1 MTDFEDY
8 NIKISATAF
17 LILGLLIPS
26 CSTTINTNLLFIT
39 ICFEQTLEQ
48 MAQISLYIGFLWCK

>member
-48 MAQISLYIGFLWCK
+48 TAQISLYIGFLWCK